1 MYKLKSSD
9 RTKLEN
15 HIYFYLR
22 EKLDLLEDAELEALS
37 PEALLEGE
45 VFSPD
50 PGAAWWVDD
59 PAEGRA
65 LFLHMA
71 GQALQDEREAREQG
85 TLELD

>member
-50 PGAAWWVDD
+50 PGAAWSC
-59 PAEGRA
+59 
-65 LFLHMA
+65 
-71 GQALQDEREAREQG
+71 
-85 TLELD
+85 